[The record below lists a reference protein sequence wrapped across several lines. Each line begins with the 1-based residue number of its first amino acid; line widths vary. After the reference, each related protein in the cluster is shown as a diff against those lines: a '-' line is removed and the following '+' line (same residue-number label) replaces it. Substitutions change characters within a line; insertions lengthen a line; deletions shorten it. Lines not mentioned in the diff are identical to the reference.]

1 MDTGIIV
8 LLVVVVL
15 VLIALV
21 AVLPKL
27 RAAKEEQRLQGQR
40 REVAGRH
47 HAEADQKLAHAEEIE
62 RRAEAE
68 RAEVELA
75 ERQAE
80 ARRAEV
86 DMAERKAAA
95 ARAEANVS
103 RSEAD
108 RTERGLADDE
118 IGIGRDRHDETGEV
132 REERTLGHRD
142 AVDEREVRTE
152 RFAHDERPQDDRIG
166 TVDGETRRRDRPV

>member
-8 LLVVVVL
+8 LIVVVVL
-15 VLIALV
+15 IVI
-21 AVLPKL
+21 AVLALLPRL
-27 RAAKEEQRLQGQR
+27 RAAQEHKRVQSQRK
-40 REVAGRH
+40 EVAGRH

-62 RRAEAE
+62 RRAEAD

-86 DMAERKAAA
+86 EMAERKAEA

-103 RSEAD
+103 RSAAD
-108 RTERGLADDE
+108 RTERGLADHE
-118 IGIGRDRHDETGEV
+118 IGLGDNHDEAQREPRAAPVHEERVV
-132 REERTLGHRD
+132 REER
-142 AVDEREVRTE
+142 V
-152 RFAHDERPQDDRIG
+152 
-166 TVDGETRRRDRPV
+166 VDGTDSGGSVAPGELRDDPDGRRDRPV